1 MQHGAYWIA
10 KKPVGHGT
18 NRLHTSVRSL
28 RVLHDLGP
36 PALGSVNHVET
47 FTSVCNLYILWGK
60 LCRGYTVFPLNRRGI
75 AIVHHIAQAQFS
87 PLILRGKIV

>member
-36 PALGSVNHVET
+36 PARGSVNHVET
-47 FTSVCNLYILWGK
+47 FTSVCNLYILVK
-60 LCRGYTVFPLNRRGI
+60 YNIHLCIILTKQATYSNLQWLNQ
-75 AIVHHIAQAQFS
+75 QAVV
-87 PLILRGKIV
+87 LI